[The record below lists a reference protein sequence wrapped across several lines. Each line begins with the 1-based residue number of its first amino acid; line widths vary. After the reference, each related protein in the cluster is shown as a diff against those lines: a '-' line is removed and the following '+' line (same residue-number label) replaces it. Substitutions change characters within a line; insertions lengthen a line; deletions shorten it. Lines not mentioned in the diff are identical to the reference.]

1 MADEGGIEAA
11 KSHIQG
17 VCEELGL
24 EIFTDEGYIAY
35 IEKLNKE
42 ANEIFDFNN
51 YTENYF
57 EDRYHFSKEKATH

>member
-1 MADEGGIEAA
+1 M
-11 KSHIQG
+11 
-17 VCEELGL
+17 

-42 ANEIFDFNN
+42 ANEIFDFDN

-57 EDRYHFSKEKATH
+57 EDRHHFSKEKTTH